1 MVERILQAV
10 YSLYMGCGV
19 PVLAARTRHYNY
31 YHPNGGEN
39 PSPKPDVTMMIGRN
53 PELAGI
59 SGDPWYKHIYRDPR
73 DPGGG
78 IILTTTGLCTCSAYA
93 VNVVLAQTH
102 KRWHQPPVG
111 NNAPNVNVTTTQPEN
126 KLAED

>member
-1 MVERILQAV
+1 
-10 YSLYMGCGV
+10 MGCGV
-19 PVLAARTRHYNY
+19 PVLAPRTRHYNY
-31 YHPNGGEN
+31 YHPNGCSDGGKN
-39 PSPKPDVTMMIGRN
+39 PSPRPDVTMMIGRN
-53 PELAGI
+53 PELAG
-59 SGDPWYKHIYRDPR
+59 RDPR
-73 DPGGG
+73 DHGGG

-126 KLAED
+126 KLVED